1 MELISSISNQ
11 KIKEI
16 KKLRMKK
23 YRDKNKEFIVEGE
36 HLVEEAINNDS
47 LKTIIT
53 MDVDYVNSDYEVI
66 YVSDIVMKSLSL
78 LSSIPRLI
86 GICQIIDSE
95 VNLEKNL
102 VVLDGIQDPGNLGTI
117 IRNALAFNLNNFI
130 FGLDCV
136 DIYNPKV
143 IQASQGALFQ
153 INFEYCNLKE
163 NILTLKD
170 NNYTLIGTSLENGIE
185 LKKDTVCNN
194 KKAYYFGNEGQGIKK
209 EILDLMDV
217 NYFIEINNIES
228 LNVACASAII
238 FYQFQ

>member
-117 IRNALAFNLNNFI
+117 IRNALAFNLNNLI